1 VQKFARVPS
10 PGRIAEKTR
19 LGEYHAPRV
28 PRAVRISDVA
38 SLDRV
43 GKSAANWL
51 PPGGRIHKKGRI
63 TNGDFG
69 ACGSR
74 RGAVSRAVKSA
85 RLRVDISRYQ
95 AYGVMIIRCPGC
107 EGWW

>member
-1 VQKFARVPS
+1 MQKFARVPS

-38 SLDRV
+38 SLERV

-51 PPGGRIHKKGRI
+51 PQGEGYTRKG
-63 TNGDFG
+63 
-69 ACGSR
+69 A
-74 RGAVSRAVKSA
+74 
-85 RLRVDISRYQ
+85 
-95 AYGVMIIRCPGC
+95 
-107 EGWW
+107 